1 MVEEGT
7 FEHSAHQ
14 WWPFPLPSPL
24 LPPRR
29 RSSFVPPMMSAVRG
43 KHGKGRWV
51 WSPRGSSPLS
61 VPTTN
66 IFLSWAPPTDR
77 RHLFLLSPSPSP
89 SSNTR
94 GALLPLGWVGP
105 GGWLGRA
112 AFWSLSEEQT
122 TASGLPP
129 LFFYFRPPFS
139 LGIFFFFPSP
149 FRRHFLPLH
158 LAAPNE
164 EPKRRNGRK
173 WASEEFQSHST
184 FLRHLVPFFGCLFA
198 KDASPPPLPA
208 HSGKKRASLLIPRLW
223 AEMGSPRNEKGPSR
237 SEGKESRR
245 RERDRSH

>member
-61 VPTTN
+61 VPTTTN

-77 RHLFLLSPSPSP
+77 RHLFLLSPSPS
-89 SSNTR
+89 SNTR

-105 GGWLGRA
+105 GGRVGWA

-129 LFFYFRPPFS
+129 PLFFYFRPPFS
-139 LGIFFFFPSP
+139 LGIFFFSP
-149 FRRHFLPLH
+149 PLFRRHFLPLH
-158 LAAPNE
+158 LAAQNE
-164 EPKRRNGRK
+164 KAEKAKRAEMGFGGVPVPLHFFAPPRSFFWLFVCEGR
-173 WASEEFQSHST
+173 
-184 FLRHLVPFFGCLFA
+184 L
-198 KDASPPPLPA
+198 SPPPPGTL
-208 HSGKKRASLLIPRLW
+208 GQKKGISAYSALV
-223 AEMGSPRNEKGPSR
+223 GRNGLTPK
-237 SEGKESRR
+237 
-245 RERDRSH
+245 